1 MGSTSLIQWHVPQ
14 IRRLRSAFWEYRAK
28 TTKGT
33 WKRMRHREH
42 ATYLAI
48 PCTCCTA
55 WQMLL
60 HLTSMASPSRGHSQM
75 LGSSSAIRWVSYR
88 GYFSSPDSALHRGR
102 HHRSLCTNNDACSK
116 WSIPER
122 HISLSLFRY
131 YPKFQTRKS
140 CMWVRVCVPDC
151 LPHTTSKSAG
161 SWALHLCQIL
171 PV

>member
-1 MGSTSLIQWHVPQ
+1 MGSTSLIKWHVPQ
-14 IRRLRSAFWEYRAK
+14 IRRLRSAFWEYRVK

-42 ATYLAI
+42 ATYLAT

-60 HLTSMASPSRGHSQM
+60 HLTSMASPSRGHSQK

-88 GYFSSPDSALHRGR
+88 EYFSSPDSALHRGR

-116 WSIPER
+116 ASIPAR
-122 HISLSLFRY
+122 HYTQVTLSLAATLAWVSSVS
-131 YPKFQTRKS
+131 TRSFKCARAS
-140 CMWVRVCVPDC
+140 C
-151 LPHTTSKSAG
+151 G
-161 SWALHLCQIL
+161 
-171 PV
+171 